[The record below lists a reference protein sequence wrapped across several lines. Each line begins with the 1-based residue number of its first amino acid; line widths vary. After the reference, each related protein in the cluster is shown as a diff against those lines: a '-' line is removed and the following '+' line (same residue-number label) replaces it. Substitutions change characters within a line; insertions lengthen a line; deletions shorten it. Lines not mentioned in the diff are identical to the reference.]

1 MLDSLQDVIDAVH
14 AVTGGV
20 EVIPR
25 IRGVPPP
32 GGTTVQAVVGDTV
45 CGEATTRSVPM
56 GQGSQQHLVGFS
68 RLIVPSAEIKP
79 GCGRPDATVS
89 FRMSGEEVGTVAW
102 QPGLQEVHLELGAS
116 FTRAPVLPTAGS
128 AGQSGGTSSGVWLVV
143 LGALGVLALGA
154 GAFRACHL

>member
-1 MLDSLQDVIDAVH
+1 VLDSLQDVIDAVH

-25 IRGVPPP
+25 IHGVPPP
-32 GGTTVQAVVGDTV
+32 DGTTVQAVVGSTV
-45 CGEATTRSVPM
+45 CGEATTRSVHIP
-56 GQGSQQHLVGFS
+56 GSQQHLVGFS
-68 RLIVPSAEIKP
+68 WLIVPSAEIKP

-154 GAFRACHL
+154 GAFRACRL